1 MADRYGNRY
10 APRTRSPPPSFSAR
24 ASLPIDISGY
34 HMSSPHHHVVPTGH
48 REVIPTRSSSVANNG
63 ALVTTYKV
71 TADGI
76 PTRGSS
82 VREGSRSRR
91 FTVDNH
97 NRPPIIITESSPRE
111 RAVIHSGGGMRP
123 GSPLSNPYRS
133 SEEDYVATPASSRHG
148 RQHTKRHST
157 SMDNG
162 DIRGSGL
169 RVAPVREPNYA
180 NIRSR
185 PIYPNQLVR
194 HADNVA
200 EDFGENGYG
209 YTNPQEVVR
218 YDLQRTAPP
227 PVVQTRPR
235 RDSYEGRTSRPT
247 SITGYN
253 DIVPRSYD
261 GRERG
266 PPPSTRGF
274 DRIPGSGRGWEPPQI
289 RMPVPPSPSSMSPMD
304 PIPRPAPFEPVEPAR
319 RISSRNSSR
328 ARPTSLYH
336 DREPRRGPREDY
348 YEARDDDRD
357 WRERT
362 HHNGRHEDGVEQRGY
377 GLRAERPERV
387 ERSDRHDRRERGS
400 DEDRSDYKEHKEHK
414 DHKGRSERRERGS
427 DEERSDYREH
437 KEHKGRRERGSDEDR
452 SDYKEHKEH
461 KGRRERGSDEDRSD
475 YKDHK
480 DHKGRDLA
488 ATGLSLAA
496 TAAGLKAVK
505 NATRDG
511 RDDRDD
517 RDERRSDYD
526 DEPRRR
532 RDRDDRDSVD
542 LSGRDPKERRRRDDD
557 HPPRVSPP
565 PRDRPDPRDI
575 PPPPSPPPSDKD
587 VKVGSPTQAAF
598 LDLSGRD
605 PRERK
610 SSKDDDERRER
621 RRRRSEAPETGSVDS
636 DSDSS
641 VSPNDTT
648 HPARAESRLKRKS
661 GVAAGA
667 FNPKD
672 TMGLM
677 ALKEALNKKDSA
689 PKDAPQEPVKAPR
702 ESLTK
707 DPRDVVDI
715 RRELDERRP
724 RDPLQPNDNRQLR
737 VVSPPR
743 EKAEE
748 KPVKGILRQP
758 REKFPEDPAPIREG
772 VAPLKDAKK
781 DGIPPDARWTKISRK
796 LVNPEALEAGKERFE
811 AREDFVIVLRVL
823 SRDEVQ
829 GYAEVTQRI
838 RGLFYPLC

>member
-1 MADRYGNRY
+1 MSDRYNRY
-10 APRTRSPPPSFSAR
+10 APRPRSPTFNPAR
-24 ASLPIDISGY
+24 ASLPINISGY
-34 HMSSPHHHVVPTGH
+34 YEPPQHHHVVPSGR
-48 REVIPTRSSSVANNG
+48 REVIPARSSSTAGNG

-71 TADGI
+71 TTEGI

-97 NRPPIIITESSPRE
+97 NRPPIIITESSPRQRE
-111 RAVIHSGGGMRP
+111 VIHSAGGARP
-123 GSPLSNPYRS
+123 ASPLSNPYRS
-133 SEEDYVATPASSRHG
+133 SEEDYVAIPASSRHG
-148 RQHTKRHST
+148 HHHRKRHST
-157 SMDNG
+157 TMDNG
-162 DIRGSGL
+162 EIRGAGL

-185 PIYPNQLVR
+185 PIYPGQLVR

-200 EDFGENGYG
+200 EDYGDNGYG

-227 PVVQTRPR
+227 VVQTRPR
-235 RDSYEGRTSRPT
+235 RDSYEGRSSRPT
-247 SITGYN
+247 SITSYN
-253 DIVPRSYD
+253 DLVPRSYD

-274 DRIPGSGRGWEPPQI
+274 DRIPGSAGPRAWEPPQI
-289 RMPVPPSPSSMSPMD
+289 RMPVPPSPSSMAPMD
-304 PIPRPAPFEPVEPAR
+304 PIPRPAPFEHIEPVR
-319 RISSRNSSR
+319 RNSSR
-328 ARPTSLYH
+328 NGSHARPTSLYH
-336 DREPRRGPREDY
+336 DRETRRGPRDDY
-348 YEARDDDRD
+348 YEVKDDERDR
-357 WRERT
+357 RER
-362 HHNGRHEDGVEQRGY
+362 HHHDRHEDGVEHRGY
-377 GLRAERPERV
+377 GLRVERPERAERS
-387 ERSDRHDRRERGS
+387 ERSDRSERVERAERSERRERGS
-400 DEDRSDYKEHKEHK
+400 DEDRSDYKEHK
-414 DHKGRSERRERGS
+414 D
-427 DEERSDYREH
+427 H
-437 KEHKGRRERGSDEDR
+437 KEHKG
-452 SDYKEHKEH
+452 K
-461 KGRRERGSDEDRSD
+461 
-475 YKDHK
+475 
-480 DHKGRDLA
+480 DLA
-488 ATGLSLAA
+488 TTGLSIAA
-496 TAAGLKAVK
+496 AAAGLKAVK
-505 NATRDG
+505 NASRDNRDD

-532 RDRDDRDSVD
+532 HRDDKDSID
-542 LSGRDPKERRRRDDD
+542 LTGRDPKERRHRDDD
-557 HPPRVSPP
+557 HS
-565 PRDRPDPRDI
+565 PRDVLAPRDI
-575 PPPPSPPPSDKD
+575 PLQSGPPPADKD
-587 VKVGSPTQAAF
+587 LKAGSPSQAAF

-610 SSKDDDERRER
+610 SSRDDDAERRER
-621 RRRRSEAPETGSVDS
+621 RRRRAEAPETNSADS
-636 DSDSS
+636 RSDSS
-641 VSPNDTT
+641 VSPDDTT
-648 HPARAESRLKRKS
+648 KPLRRESRLKRTS
-661 GVAAGA
+661 GVAAAGA

-672 TMGLM
+672 TMDLK
-677 ALKEALNKKDSA
+677 ALKEALNNKDPA
-689 PKDAPQEPVKAPR
+689 PKTASKEPVRTPR

-707 DPRDVVDI
+707 DPREVSEI
-715 RRELDERRP
+715 RNELNERRP

-743 EKAEE
+743 EKPEE

-838 RGLFYPLC
+838 RGLFPY

>member
-1 MADRYGNRY
+1 
-10 APRTRSPPPSFSAR
+10 
-24 ASLPIDISGY
+24 
-34 HMSSPHHHVVPTGH
+34 
-48 REVIPTRSSSVANNG
+48 
-63 ALVTTYKV
+63 VTTYKV
-71 TADGI
+71 TDAI

-91 FTVDNH
+91 YTVDNH
-97 NRPPIIITESSPRE
+97 NRPPIIITESSPRQ
-111 RAVIHSGGGMRP
+111 RPVIHSPGGVRP
-123 GSPLSNPYRS
+123 ASPLSNSYRS
-133 SEEDYVATPASSRHG
+133 SEEDYVAIPASSRHG
-148 RQHTKRHST
+148 HHHRSRHST
-157 SMDNG
+157 TMDNG
-162 DIRGSGL
+162 EIRGAGL
-169 RVAPVREPNYA
+169 RVTPIREPNYA

-200 EDFGENGYG
+200 EDYGDNGYG
-209 YTNPQEVVR
+209 YTNAQDVVR

-235 RDSYEGRTSRPT
+235 RDSYDGRTSRPT
-247 SITGYN
+247 SISSYN
-253 DIVPRSYD
+253 DLIPRSYD

-289 RMPVPPSPSSMSPMD
+289 RMSVPSSPSSMSPMD
-304 PIPRPAPFEPVEPAR
+304 PIPRPAPFEPIEPVR
-319 RISSRNSSR
+319 RNSSRNSSR

-348 YEARDDDRD
+348 YEVRDDEE
-357 WRERT
+357 RERRERVY
-362 HHNGRHEDGVEQRGY
+362 HNDRHEDGAEQRGY
-377 GLRAERPERV
+377 GSRIERPERSD
-387 ERSDRHDRRERGS
+387 RSDRHDRRERGS
-400 DEDRSDYKEHKEHK
+400 DEDRSDYKELK
-414 DHKGRSERRERGS
+414 DHKGRSERSE
-427 DEERSDYREH
+427 
-437 KEHKGRRERGSDEDR
+437 RRERGSDEDR
-452 SDYKEHKEH
+452 SDYKDRKDHKSRSERRERGSDEDRSDYKDH
-461 KGRRERGSDEDRSD
+461 KDHKSRSERRERGSDEDRSD

-488 ATGLSLAA
+488 ATGLSIAA
-496 TAAGLKAVK
+496 AAAGLKAVK
-505 NATRDG
+505 NATRDS

-542 LSGRDPKERRRRDDD
+542 LTGRDPKERRHRDDD

-565 PRDRPDPRDI
+565 PKTGPAPKDM
-575 PPPPSPPPSDKD
+575 PPPSGTPSDKD
-587 VKVGSPTQAAF
+587 TKVGSPSQTTF

-621 RRRRSEAPETGSVDS
+621 RRRRSEAPEAGSADS
-636 DSDSS
+636 RSDSS
-641 VSPNDTT
+641 VSPDDTT
-648 HPARAESRLKRKS
+648 HPVRTESRLKRRS
-661 GVAAGA
+661 GAAAGA

-677 ALKEALNKKDSA
+677 ALKEALNKKDPA
-689 PKDAPQEPVKAPR
+689 LKDGPKEPVKTPR

-707 DPRDVVDI
+707 DS
-715 RRELDERRP
+715 REASEIQIELKERRP
-724 RDPLQPNDNRQLR
+724 RDALQPNENRQLR

-829 GYAEVTQRI
+829 GYAEVTQKI
-838 RGLFYPLC
+838 RGLYPSHDQHAND